1 MNFLSRVFGIIH
13 RSIYMAKKKFKLGLG
28 ELLDNAMDNNTPKT
42 EPKKSTR
49 RKIKRTTSKKTTK
62 SFSTNLDDL
71 FQEAIEES
79 VQENA
84 QKLKTKKRTTSK
96 RKKPMFGLDALIRET
111 VETSE
116 VEVTPANKKRVT
128 FVFDE
133 EKIDKL
139 KQLARLKKAYVKD
152 IVNEIISEYLEENKT
167 IKG

>member
-1 MNFLSRVFGIIH
+1 
-13 RSIYMAKKKFKLGLG
+13 MAKKKFKLGLG
-28 ELLDNAMDNNTPKT
+28 DLLDNAMDSDTPKA

-49 RKIKRTTSKKTTK
+49 KTTRRTTSKKTTK
-62 SFSTNLDDL
+62 SFSANLDDL

-84 QKLKTKKRTTSK
+84 EKIKKKRRTTSK

-111 VETSE
+111 VETSK
-116 VEVTPANKKRVT
+116 VEVIPTNTKRVT

-133 EKIDKL
+133 EKINKL

-152 IVNEIISEYLEENKT
+152 IVNEIISEYLDENEP